1 MRPEVSVVI
10 PVLNAAG
17 LLPDAI
23 ASVRE
28 QPIAS
33 EIVVVD
39 DGSTDETHEVA
50 ERLADVVVAGP
61 GRGVAAARNAG
72 LSVVQAAFV
81 GFIDADDVWT
91 SGKLRLQRHL
101 LESSGAAVV
110 LGHTVVRVHHG
121 AGWLEHPKPHLMLQ
135 LGAALIRRDVFE
147 RVGSFDEAL
156 RYSEDVDW
164 FLRVRDSDRPV
175 RVHPDVVQY
184 MRRHGANMTRR
195 LDLRALG
202 FLEVLKRSMD
212 RRRGHVAE
220 SPWGR

>member
-1 MRPEVSVVI
+1 VRPEISVVI

-28 QPIAS
+28 QAIAS

-39 DGSTDETHEVA
+39 DGSTDGTHEVA

-61 GRGVAAARNAG
+61 SRGVAAARNAG
-72 LSVVQAAFV
+72 LSVARGSFV
-81 GFIDADDVWT
+81 AFIDADDVWD
-91 SGKLRLQRHL
+91 SGKLQLQRQL
-101 LESSGAAVV
+101 LESSEAAVV
-110 LGHTVVRVHHG
+110 LGHSVICGRHET
-121 AGWLEHPKPHLMLQ
+121 GWLEHPKPHLMLQ
-135 LGAALIRRDVFE
+135 LGAALIRREVFE

-164 FLRVRDSDRPV
+164 FLRVRDSDRPLQ
-175 RVHPDVVQY
+175 VHPDVVQY
-184 MRRHGANMTRR
+184 IRRHGANMTRR
-195 LDLRALG
+195 LDMRTLG
-202 FLEVLKRSMD
+202 FLEVLKRSLD
-212 RRRGHVAE
+212 RRRGRVAD

>member
-1 MRPEVSVVI
+1 VRPEISVVI

-28 QPIAS
+28 QAIAS

-39 DGSTDETHEVA
+39 DGSTDGTHEVA

-72 LSVVQAAFV
+72 LSVARGTFV
-81 GFIDADDVWT
+81 GFIDADDVWD
-91 SGKLRLQRHL
+91 SGKLQLQRQL
-101 LESSGAAVV
+101 LESSEAAVV
-110 LGHTVVRVHHG
+110 LGHSVVCGRHE

-135 LGAALIRRDVFE
+135 LGAALIRREVFE

-164 FLRVRDSDRPV
+164 FLRVRDSDRPLQ
-175 RVHPDVVQY
+175 VHPDVVQY
-184 MRRHGANMTRR
+184 IRRHGANMTRR
-195 LDLRALG
+195 LDMRTLG
-202 FLEVLKRSMD
+202 FLEVLKRSLD
-212 RRRGHVAE
+212 RRRGYVAD

>member
-1 MRPEVSVVI
+1 VRPEVSVVI
-10 PVLNAAG
+10 PVLNGAG

-28 QPIAS
+28 QAIAS

-39 DGSTDETHEVA
+39 DGSTDATHDVA

-72 LSVVQAAFV
+72 LSVARASFV

-110 LGHTVVRVHHG
+110 LGHTVVRVRHE

-135 LGAALIRRDVFE
+135 LGAALIRRDVFD

-164 FLRVRDSDRPV
+164 FLRVRDSHRPV

-195 LDLRALG
+195 LDMRALG
-202 FLEVLKRSMD
+202 FLEVLKRSLD